1 MSGIGEAQQNMRN
14 FGLAAQAPAQPDLS
28 QYQARG
34 MEALAAGFEN
44 LGATMFR
51 IEERKA
57 EAKNYVDVTEADTA
71 MMKLRGDFDKWK
83 LQNPNPAG
91 WEAKWNSLSTDFANT
106 YLSDKEISPK
116 AREQITAKMS
126 AFTTREAISVGVDS
140 VKGQVQ
146 MAKSAN
152 MANIDYAIDQGNIA
166 EAKKHADMGV
176 QMGLYHQFEAD
187 HMIRQGEDKVAD
199 QKRDE
204 LDLKIKTF
212 RIEGDLRLSIPL
224 VQAAVAEGTLTELEG
239 KAQILALNKEIVDV
253 ENFNKTYNEV
263 ILNPREAL
271 ESVESG
277 EINLTPKDRSYFT
290 EMANTLIAKEDAAT
304 VKGILERYRNSD
316 DAREDSA
323 FGTLP
328 PELQRQIVTTLDEGY
343 KQSIT
348 TFYDL
353 KTRVETIDIGD
364 PAAQTKF
371 AQATL
376 DANFLPDA
384 QRDEIMQIIRD
395 RQENPNP
402 VEMSAGVKQRAF
414 KILEDRASNG
424 AIKRFKYE
432 YDEIEQGVELDEEGN
447 ETGRSQLFVLDE
459 NAPEEFRFGEQRK
472 WLFDW
477 KRKGFMPVG
486 DDYEGKTFRKIE
498 LSAEQVLLF
507 KGENKKT
514 VYEDVIAS
522 EEIDRELGKLY
533 NALEVKIDEGETR
546 SFPEAIEWIDTVTGR
561 NKKKQIQAVIEKS
574 ADQSQMI
581 DDELERAV
589 ARASEPLIRAIPIK
603 STEDSEQNE
612 DGKTFYGPD
621 GEMET
626 QEDTVLRIDGTNGT
640 MIIPGYNESVE
651 VENSLFPIGKRPKN

>member
-1 MSGIGEAQQNMRN
+1 
-14 FGLAAQAPAQPDLS
+14 
-28 QYQARG
+28 
-34 MEALAAGFEN
+34 
-44 LGATMFR
+44 
-51 IEERKA
+51 
-57 EAKNYVDVTEADTA
+57 
-71 MMKLRGDFDKWK
+71 MKLRGDFDKWK